1 MLKIGDR
8 VVDWQVETVFGEVYV
23 GTVVGVGVRV
33 VQVKWDC
40 DGPDSHWVDTAYIN
54 ELRLLDQEKV

>member
-8 VVDWQVETVFGEVYV
+8 VVDRQIEIVFGDTWA
-23 GTVVGVGVRV
+23 GTIVGVGKKV

-40 DGPDSHWVDTAYIN
+40 DGPESHWIDTAYIH
-54 ELRLLDQEKV
+54 ELRLLDQKDK